1 MSSRMRQKPV
11 RLSGEHI
18 TKTALAVEALRNAI
32 LHGEISKDRPLTVGH
47 IAQQLDMSPTPVR
60 EAIRTLQAEGLLR
73 HDPHHSV
80 SVTQYSIKD
89 IHDIFRMRADLE
101 SQAARLAV
109 SRLSQDDIARLIAI
123 EREMET
129 AAAEEDINAL
139 NRLNAE
145 WHLLIYGA
153 ADNRVLL
160 DVVQHL
166 WKKFMWEG
174 NWITPAH
181 SVHSLEQH
189 AAILAAIQAH
199 DAELTEK
206 LLREHI
212 RSGEQASV
220 EYLEAQRSRASE
232 SAR

>member
-1 MSSRMRQKPV
+1 M
-11 RLSGEHI
+11 

-32 LHGEISKDRPLTVGH
+32 LCGEIEQDRPLTVTH

-60 EAIRTLQAEGLLR
+60 EAIRTLQAEGLLC
-73 HDPHHSV
+73 HKPHHSV

-89 IHDIFRMRADLE
+89 IHDIFRLRADLE

-109 SRLSQDDIARLIAI
+109 SRLSHDDIARLVTM
-123 EREMET
+123 EREMEG
-129 AAAEEDINAL
+129 AAADEDIDAL

-181 SVHSLEQH
+181 SARSLEQH
-189 AAILAAIQAH
+189 SAILTAIGAH

-220 EYLEAQRSRASE
+220 EYLESQSRHPAVE
-232 SAR
+232 SSR